1 MQLTGRQPGSL
12 MSFIDTSRDEVL
24 LRFQIDPQG
33 LPLIGFTLYD
43 ASGSLVADAPD
54 LQLYSEGVTI
64 SAADGE
70 VLFAV
75 MPDEPATV
83 IYRLYNHKGALLTV
97 SDGTRTQIF
106 GYLRMDGNK
115 IGANRT
121 KPQAKAP
128 SA

>member
-1 MQLTGRQPGSL
+1 

-43 ASGSLVADAPD
+43 ASGSLVADAPE

-75 MPDEPATV
+75 KPDEPATV

>member
-33 LPLIGFTLYD
+33 LPLIGFALYD
-43 ASGSLVADAPD
+43 ASGSLVADAPE
-54 LQLYSEGVTI
+54 LQSYPEGVTI
-64 SAADGE
+64 TAPDGE

-75 MPDEPATV
+75 QPGEPATV
-83 IYRLYNHKGALLTV
+83 TYRLYNHKGTLLTV

-115 IGANRT
+115 IGANRA

>member
-1 MQLTGRQPGSL
+1 MTIYLGFSCSQHDPAIAV
-12 MSFIDTSRDEVL
+12 IDE
-24 LRFQIDPQG
+24 
-33 LPLIGFTLYD
+33 
-43 ASGSLVADAPD
+43 
-54 LQLYSEGVTI
+54 
-64 SAADGE
+64 DGE

-75 MPDEPATV
+75 QPGEPATV
-83 IYRLYNHKGALLTV
+83 TYRLYNHKGTLLTV

-121 KPQAKAP
+121 RPQAQAP

>member
-1 MQLTGRQPGSL
+1 MT
-12 MSFIDTSRDEVL
+12 FIDTSRDEVL
-24 LRFQIDPQG
+24 LSFQIDAQG

-43 ASGSLVADAPD
+43 AAGCLVADAPEPRA
-54 LQLYSEGVTI
+54 YPGGVTI
-64 SAADGE
+64 SSSDDE

-83 IYRLYNHKGALLTV
+83 TYRLYNHKGTLLTV
-97 SDGTRTQIF
+97 SDGTHTQIY

-121 KPQAKAP
+121 KPQAKTP

>member
-1 MQLTGRQPGSL
+1 

-24 LRFQIDPQG
+24 LRFQIDAQG

-43 ASGSLVADAPD
+43 AAGVLVADAPEPQAYPD
-54 LQLYSEGVTI
+54 GVTI
-64 SAADGE
+64 KAPDEE

-83 IYRLYNHKGALLTV
+83 TYRLYNHKGTLLTE
-97 SDGTRTQIF
+97 SDGTRTQIY

-121 KPQAKAP
+121 KPQAQTP